1 MAENF
6 DVSMLRKSFPVL
18 HQQVNKKP
26 LVYLD
31 NAATTQKPLAV
42 IDRMTQYYS
51 YENSNIH
58 RGVHHLS
65 QQATA
70 AFEAARTYIA
80 RLINAQHS
88 HEIIFTRGTTEA
100 VNLVASSLG
109 QLLMQKNSSVL
120 VTAMEHH
127 SNLVPWQQL
136 CVQSDS
142 ELLVAGINEK
152 GELDLDHYRRLLERK
167 PKIVAITHIS
177 NVLGTINPVKEMVRL
192 AHEYNIPVLVDGA
205 QSIAHTPVDM
215 QEINC
220 DFFTFSAH
228 KAYGPMGAGVLY
240 GKEKWLN
247 AMPPYQYGGEMV
259 DSVSFA
265 ETSFNVLPFKFEAGT
280 PDVAAVLGMETALR
294 WIENIGYE
302 AIATHEH
309 ELCTYAT
316 EALSQIDDMRFFGQA
331 KEKASVISFLVGNIH
346 PYDLG
351 TLLDKM
357 GIAVRTGHHCAQ
369 PLMDVLQIPGTV
381 RASFAVYNTFE
392 EIDIFIEVVKKAVAM
407 LR

>member
-1 MAENF
+1 MSENF
-6 DVSMLRKSFPVL
+6 DVSLLRKSFPAL

-42 IDRMTQYYS
+42 IERMTQYYS
-51 YENSNIH
+51 HENSNIH

-70 AFEAARTYIA
+70 AFEAARKYIA
-80 RLINAQHS
+80 KLINAQHS
-88 HEIIFTRGTTEA
+88 HEIIFTRGTTES

-109 QLLMQKNSSVL
+109 QLLMKKNSSIL

-127 SNLVPWQQL
+127 SNMVPWQQL
-136 CVQSDS
+136 CLQYES

-152 GELDLDHYRRLLERK
+152 GELDLEHYRQLLEKR

-192 AHEYNIPVLVDGA
+192 AHAFNIPVLVDGA

-215 QEINC
+215 QEIDC
-220 DFFTFSAH
+220 DFFVFSAH

-247 AMPPYQYGGEMV
+247 AMPPYQFGGEMV
-259 DSVSFA
+259 DNVSF
-265 ETSFNVLPFKFEAGT
+265 EHTDFNVLPFKFEAGT
-280 PDVAAVLGMETALR
+280 PDVAAVLGMEAALR
-294 WIENIGYE
+294 WIEATGYE
-302 AIATHEH
+302 NIAKHEH
-309 ELCTYAT
+309 ALCTYAT
-316 EALSQIDDMRFFGQA
+316 EALSQIKDIRFFGQA
-331 KEKASVISFLVGNIH
+331 KEKASVVSFLVGNIH

-369 PLMDVLQIPGTV
+369 PLMDVLHVPGTV
-381 RASFAVYNTFE
+381 RASFAVYNTFR
-392 EIDIFIEVVKKAVAM
+392 EIDIFIEGVKKAVEM
-407 LR
+407 LS

>member
-6 DVSMLRKSFPVL
+6 DVSLLRESFPAL
-18 HQQVNKKP
+18 HQQVYKKP

-31 NAATTQKPLAV
+31 NAATTQKPLV
-42 IDRMTQYYS
+42 VMDRMTRYYS
-51 YENSNIH
+51 HENSNIH

-80 RLINAQHS
+80 RLINAPHS
-88 HEIIFTRGTTEA
+88 HEIIFTRGTTES

-109 QLLMQKNSSVL
+109 RLLMQKNSSIL

-127 SNLVPWQQL
+127 SNMVPWQQL
-136 CVQSDS
+136 CVQYES
-142 ELLVAGINEK
+142 ELRVANINEK
-152 GELDLDHYRRLLERK
+152 GELDLEHYRRLLEKK

-177 NVLGTINPVKEMVRL
+177 NVLGTINPVKEMIRL
-192 AHEYNIPVLVDGA
+192 AHEHNIPVLVDGA
-205 QSIAHTPVDM
+205 QSIAHTAVDM
-215 QEINC
+215 QDMDC
-220 DFFTFSAH
+220 DFFAFSAH

-247 AMPPYQYGGEMV
+247 AMAPYQYGGEMV
-259 DSVSFA
+259 DIVSFA

-294 WIENIGYE
+294 WIETIGYDT
-302 AIATHEH
+302 IAAHEH
-309 ELCTYAT
+309 ALCTYAT
-316 EALSQIDDMRFFGQA
+316 EALSRIEDIRFFGQA

-369 PLMDVLQIPGTV
+369 PLMDVLQVPGTV
-381 RASFAVYNTFE
+381 RASFAVYNTFG
-392 EIDIFIEVVKKAVAM
+392 EIDIFVEAVKKAVAM

>member
-6 DVSMLRKSFPVL
+6 DVSLLRESFPAL
-18 HQQVNKKP
+18 HQQVYKKP

-31 NAATTQKPLAV
+31 NAATTQKPLV
-42 IDRMTQYYS
+42 VMDRMTQYYS
-51 YENSNIH
+51 HENSNIH

-80 RLINAQHS
+80 RLINAPHS

-109 QLLMQKNSSVL
+109 RLLMQKNSSIL

-127 SNLVPWQQL
+127 SNMVPWQQL
-136 CVQSDS
+136 CVQYES
-142 ELLVAGINEK
+142 ELLVANINEK
-152 GELDLDHYRRLLERK
+152 GELDLEHYRRLLEKK

-177 NVLGTINPVKEMVRL
+177 NVLGTINPVKEMIRL
-192 AHEYNIPVLVDGA
+192 AHEHNIPVLVDGA
-205 QSIAHTPVDM
+205 QSIAHTAVDM
-215 QEINC
+215 QDMDC
-220 DFFTFSAH
+220 DFFAFSAH

-247 AMPPYQYGGEMV
+247 AMAPYQYGGEMV
-259 DSVSFA
+259 DIVSFA

-294 WIENIGYE
+294 WMETIGYE
-302 AIATHEH
+302 VIAAHEH
-309 ELCTYAT
+309 ALCTYAT
-316 EALSQIDDMRFFGQA
+316 EALSRIEGIRFFGQA

-357 GIAVRTGHHCAQ
+357 GIAVRTGHHCTQ
-369 PLMDVLQIPGTV
+369 PLMRRYNIPATS
-381 RASFAVYNTFE
+381 RASFGMYNTME
-392 EIDIFIEVVKKAVAM
+392 EVDVLVHGLKKILEVFG
-407 LR
+407 